1 MNRETQHNQLAQL
14 GEELL
19 REFEETQTTEVSVDF
34 DRKCRD
40 TFFWKRDTAVCRFT
54 RWTAWAAVT
63 VLAVIG
69 LFSVTV
75 MSVGTLRGEF
85 IRLMVERSD
94 REPEETVTEYRQ
106 ISSAK
111 TDNTTVT
118 VYYDGEENYQILLSD
133 EYGQRV
139 YDFSS
144 YGMDEEFVK
153 SLGARL
159 AAAEE

>member
-1 MNRETQHNQLAQL
+1 MNQETQRNQLAQL

-19 REFEETQTTEVSVDF
+19 REFAETQKSEVSAQF
-34 DRKCRD
+34 DRRCRD
-40 TFFWKRDTAVCRFT
+40 TLFWKRETAVCRFT
-54 RWTAWAAVT
+54 RWTVWAAVT

-69 LFSVTV
+69 LLSVAV
-75 MSVGTLRGEF
+75 MSVRPLRGEVG
-85 IRLMVERSD
+85 RLMVERSWM
-94 REPEETVTEYRQ
+94 EPEENVREYRQ

-111 TDNTTVT
+111 ADNTTVT

-159 AAAEE
+159 VAAEE